1 MSNSDFNPR
10 VVALDQERG
19 DEIVSVLSSDT
30 TRRIYTLVE
39 DRARTPKAIA
49 DELDLSIQN
58 VHYHLQKIQDVG
70 LVETNG
76 FEYSEK
82 GREMKIYE
90 PVHDELI
97 ICSDQEAR
105 DRLDRLLRRLIDGTM
120 VAAVLAASSHL
131 VLTRI
136 LGIGPDRSNS
146 VAAPAPHSGA
156 AASETTTSV
165 PWWEFPSIW
174 ILSAVLFATL
184 VYATWQYYQE
194 RPPG

>member
-1 MSNSDFNPR
+1 MANSDFNPR
-10 VVALDQERG
+10 VVALDAEPG

-30 TRRIYTLVE
+30 TRRIYRLVE
-39 DRARTPKAIA
+39 ERARTPKAIA

-70 LVETNG
+70 LVKPNG
-76 FEYSEK
+76 IEYSEK

-120 VAAVLAASSHL
+120 VAAVLAALSHL

-136 LGIGPDRSNS
+136 MGIGPDRSNN
-146 VAAPAPHSGA
+146 VAAPAPESGA

-174 ILSAVLFATL
+174 VLLGILVATL
-184 VYATWQYYQE
+184 VYTTWKYYQE
-194 RPPG
+194 RPPR